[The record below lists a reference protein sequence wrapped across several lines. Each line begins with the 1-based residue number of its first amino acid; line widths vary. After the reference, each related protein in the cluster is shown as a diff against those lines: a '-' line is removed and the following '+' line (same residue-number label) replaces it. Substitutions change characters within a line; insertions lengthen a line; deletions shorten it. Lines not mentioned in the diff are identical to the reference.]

1 MMRILITGSGGM
13 LGQRLVEAGWRRHHH
28 VIPVDL
34 PGFNLANPQ
43 EAAAQIRAEAPD
55 AVIHTAAL
63 TDVDACETR
72 VAEAMAINGE
82 ALGALARASR
92 EMDAYFLAIGTDYVF
107 DGRKGEPYKVD
118 DATNPQTVY
127 GQSKL
132 LGEQLTL
139 EEGGA
144 VARLA
149 WLNGLGGN
157 NFVKTIA
164 GLLAKGRDLKVV
176 DDQLGTPTFTG
187 DAAPALIELAEA
199 RGEGV
204 WHICNSGWTTWF
216 DFAQHIC
223 AGMGLSPVEYVTAC
237 TTAEYPKPA
246 ARPADSRL
254 DTSRFEE
261 YFHPLPSWASALTQ
275 YMEEEGWLKI

>member
-1 MMRILITGSGGM
+1 M
-13 LGQRLVEAGWRRHHH
+13 LGQRLVEAGWRRRHH

-34 PGFNLANPQ
+34 PGFDLARPE
-43 EAAAQIRAEAPD
+43 EAAARIRAEAPD

-63 TDVDACETR
+63 TDVDGCETR

-82 ALGALARASR
+82 AVGALARTCR

-107 DGRKGEPYKVD
+107 DGRKGEPYEVG
-118 DATNPQTVY
+118 DAPNPQTVY
-127 GQSKL
+127 GRSKL
-132 LGEQLTL
+132 LGEQSALD
-139 EEGGA
+139 EGGA

-149 WLNGLGGN
+149 WLYGLGGD

-199 RGEGV
+199 RGEGI

-216 DFAQHIC
+216 DFARQISE
-223 AGMGLSPVEYVTAC
+223 GMGLSPEEHVKSCGTED
-237 TTAEYPKPA
+237 YPRPA

-254 DTSRFEE
+254 DASRFAEH
-261 YFHPLPSWASALTQ
+261 FHPLPNWATALTQ
-275 YMEEEGWLKI
+275 YMEEEGWLTS